1 MSVGECECMDELTCG
16 SFEFEYSKTEINVC
30 LVPKSWLSSVR
41 EDYNMRGMQMGKG
54 RRRKGKVEHKLYI
67 YV

>member
-1 MSVGECECMDELTCG
+1 MDELTCG

-30 LVPKSWLSSVR
+30 RVPKTWLSSVW

-54 RRRKGKVEHKLYI
+54 RKGKVRSNINCIFMYDI
-67 YV
+67 CY